1 MSSAHEN
8 NTGTK
13 LRPVVDFGD
22 DRWVSLSTAE
32 YKKTLLTKNQSY
44 SEIEDDLESEQNY
57 EEQDEYDYN
66 YQEENHDITDESEE
80 EEEDN
85 KYHDNRNDKLNNND
99 VSIYPDMIRYH
110 FKEAFSINEGVE
122 AREFGFNQEEEEE
135 ENYEEEEENYEE
147 EEENYEEDLEN
158 EIIEEG
164 EITEYQNIEEAVP
177 DELVKP
183 WNIEDIYE
191 NVEVKYIEGKGRCLF
206 AKKCFNPGDIIFA
219 ESPILVVTPEL
230 SPELSEFLENMNSK
244 ETFTLPP
251 LWHVAALCSLTM
263 LDEDEKAACLDKWV
277 PDPDAEPSYDVHR
290 IIENTGIE
298 VDPHLYERTL
308 NAWRFNSFY
317 HTSNNGIVLYNVI
330 SMMAHNCGASCCWH
344 YGVDN
349 TFVLRAKTRLEV
361 GDEITISYISDEDLF
376 KCSKT
381 RRELLSNWLFYCQCE
396 RCNNVND
403 LSRGLKC
410 ASCGIGS
417 MFFKED
423 MDGNT
428 TSSKCNVCRSQ
439 PDQEIIDSYTD
450 LESQYIARLEETD
463 KSDIDDIEA
472 VYLEAQKVF
481 SQHWIMYELDTM
493 LFESY
498 KESQQYKLALS
509 ALYNRLNFVRSVL
522 PDCTYTLAWITEELG
537 DILSILQEEH
547 ENNSNKNYEIAAIQR
562 YYYDTWCY
570 LTILTGPNHNFTIA
584 AKNKY
589 ESIANQ

>member
-1 MSSAHEN
+1 MPSSHEN

-32 YKKTLLTKNQSY
+32 YKKTLLSKNQSY
-44 SEIEDDLESEQNY
+44 SEIEDDLESEQDY
-57 EEQDEYDYN
+57 EENDEYEYH
-66 YQEENHDITDESEE
+66 EEDENQDITEESDEE
-80 EEEDN
+80 EVEYHNDN
-85 KYHDNRNDKLNNND
+85 NKLNNNG
-99 VSIYPDMIRYH
+99 VSIYPDMIKYH

-122 AREFGFNQEEEEE
+122 AREFGFNDEEEE
-135 ENYEEEEENYEE
+135 
-147 EEENYEEDLEN
+147 DIEN
-158 EIIEEG
+158 EIIDEG
-164 EITEYQNIEEAVP
+164 EITKYQNIEEENTP
-177 DELVKP
+177 DELINP
-183 WNIEDIYE
+183 WNIDDINE
-191 NVEVKYIEGKGRCLF
+191 NVEVRYIEGKGRCLF
-206 AKKCFNPGDIIFA
+206 ARKCFNPGDIIFA
-219 ESPILVVTPEL
+219 ESPILVVTPEI
-230 SPELSEFLENMNSK
+230 SPELSEFLEDMNSK

-277 PDPDAEPSYDVHR
+277 PDINAEPSYDVHR
-290 IIENTGIE
+290 IIESTGID
-298 VDPHLYERTL
+298 VDPYLYERIL

-317 HTSNNGIVLYNVI
+317 HTSNNGIVLYNII

-361 GDEITISYISDEDLF
+361 GDEITISYISDDDLF

-381 RRELLSNWLFYCQCE
+381 RRELLSNWLFYCQCD
-396 RCNNVND
+396 RCNSAND

-423 MDGNT
+423 IDGKT
-428 TSSKCNVCRSQ
+428 SSSKCTVCRSQ

-450 LESQYIARLEETD
+450 LEAQYIARLEDTD

-493 LFESY
+493 LFEAY
-498 KESQQYKLALS
+498 KESKQYKLALS
-509 ALYNRLNFVRSVL
+509 ALYSRLNFVRNVL

-547 ENNSNKNYEIAAIQR
+547 DIGSKTNHEIAAIQR

-589 ESIANQ
+589 ESISG